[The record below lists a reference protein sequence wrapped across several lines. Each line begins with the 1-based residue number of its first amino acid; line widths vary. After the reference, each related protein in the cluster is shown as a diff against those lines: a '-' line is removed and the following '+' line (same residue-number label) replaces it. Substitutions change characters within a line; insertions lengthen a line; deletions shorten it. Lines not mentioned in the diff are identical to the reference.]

1 MNTNIS
7 KKESLANK
15 VKNEIREIN
24 NIIRRMKIKTDNVHD
39 LGIRQHIIQL
49 LSMYVQNGDPLMYAV
64 LNEMAKSMIND
75 PSALK
80 VITYEE
86 TEVEIP
92 ECYVFFQD
100 YVKNKISRLEN
111 ILTYDDIPAI
121 KPVQNNLL
129 NFNRPGALPFN
140 PTGANTFNPT
150 GANTFNPTG
159 ANTFNPTGAN
169 TFNPT
174 GANTFNPTGANTFN
188 PVGTKLG
195 SPADIP
201 KNPKVTFGPTN
212 TLNEKS

>member
-1 MNTNIS
+1 MNTTNIS
-7 KKESLANK
+7 KKETLANK
-15 VKNEIREIN
+15 VKQEIREIN

-39 LGIRQHIIQL
+39 QNIRQQIIQL

-64 LNEMAKSMIND
+64 LNEMAKSMINE

-80 VITYEE
+80 VITYED

-100 YVKNKISRLEN
+100 YVKNKISRLEK
-111 ILTYDDIPAI
+111 ILTYDDS

-129 NFNRPGALPFN
+129 QFN
-140 PTGANTFNPT
+140 PIGAPTFNPIGANTFNPIGANTFNPT

-159 ANTFNPTGAN
+159 ASTFNPTCASTFNPTGAS

-174 GANTFNPTGANTFN
+174 CSSTFNPATTSNSEKT
-188 PVGTKLG
+188 T
-195 SPADIP
+195 
-201 KNPKVTFGPTN
+201 KVTFGPTT
-212 TLNEKS
+212 TLNK